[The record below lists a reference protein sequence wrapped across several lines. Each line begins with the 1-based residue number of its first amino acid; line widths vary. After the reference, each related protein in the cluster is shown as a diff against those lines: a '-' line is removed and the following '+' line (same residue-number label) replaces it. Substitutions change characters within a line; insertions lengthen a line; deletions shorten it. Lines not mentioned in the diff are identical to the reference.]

1 MPIANM
7 KYRSGPDVRFAPV
20 AHSRTFNRILDIF
33 ALRDRKVLDLGC
45 GYGEY
50 LTHFGDGSIG
60 ITTTV
65 AEVEYGAARGIDI
78 RRGNAED
85 LAPLH
90 LPGDFEA
97 IWANNL
103 FEHLLSP
110 HAFLMRLKAA
120 AQPEALLVL
129 GVPVIPRVASLM
141 HLRRFRGALSVAHI
155 NFFTRESLR
164 LTVER
169 AGWRVA
175 AVRPFLFSNV
185 LLDTLA
191 SFVAPHLYVI
201 AYNDAHFRYED
212 KKLKEWKDD
221 PLYSD
226 LIATKK

>member
-1 MPIANM
+1 
-7 KYRSGPDVRFAPV
+7 
-20 AHSRTFNRILDIF
+20 
-33 ALRDRKVLDLGC
+33 
-45 GYGEY
+45 
-50 LTHFGDGSIG
+50 
-60 ITTTV
+60 
-65 AEVEYGAARGIDI
+65 
-78 RRGNAED
+78 
-85 LAPLH
+85 
-90 LPGDFEA
+90 
-97 IWANNL
+97 
-103 FEHLLSP
+103 
-110 HAFLMRLKAA
+110 MRLKAA